1 MDVDPAWRP
10 ATNRGG
16 GLSVVRSPPRLDGG
30 VSRHGADRTHRK
42 REARA
47 SLPRIRPIMHGRT
60 SSKSW
65 PRNVLRSRFGVRYR
79 ESHVELAPNNPT
91 YAAPGHSSA
100 GPAGLAK
107 RSSPP
112 SPPAPRPLAAVA
124 DTGDGERTPCA
135 LRCRTPWSSHP
146 PSRNMNSPRPR
157 DARTRLPRWPGCA
170 QPRTARDIR
179 RQLPPWGT
187 RSPSPAGSAAK
198 GR

>member
-79 ESHVELAPNNPT
+79 MRVMSSLRRIIPHTLR
-91 YAAPGHSSA
+91 PGILPP
-100 GPAGLAK
+100 GPQG
-107 RSSPP
+107 
-112 SPPAPRPLAAVA
+112 
-124 DTGDGERTPCA
+124 
-135 LRCRTPWSSHP
+135 
-146 PSRNMNSPRPR
+146 
-157 DARTRLPRWPGCA
+157 LPREVVRP
-170 QPRTARDIR
+170 PRQHRALSR
-179 RQLPPWGT
+179 R
-187 RSPSPAGSAAK
+187 
-198 GR
+198 